1 MLIPS
6 DLPVLV
12 PCAHALRQ
20 PRGFHLSSE
29 DGRYCRVF
37 QANAEYAKARIRQG
51 QFEHVRWYL
60 QHVDGHVITCQP
72 KAWMDTGGF
81 AMYIETVLAPWWQK
95 QQTSWTGPDE
105 FPAKRLLLVCDN
117 ASVHKADELKKLM
130 DQHGIILRF
139 LPPNM
144 TQWLQPLDR
153 VVCGLIKI
161 VQRARRG
168 RQLAANLQQWKQEQ
182 ERIVGEALLNK
193 RPHPELT
200 PWVPPKPTLL
210 EGIFFYQKTHME
222 ELQLEKTKNA
232 IRQVFI
238 DTGITPFEDGR
249 WHQYRR
255 ERFTN
260 GRSTFIANNILSN
273 VLKLQD
279 KKCISAYLFSI
290 GLDDQDPSQCD
301 DADLSHLVV
310 PDADYPSDSEEEGE
324 EEEEE
329 EEDQRGEGE
338 GSAATVSRLVV
349 PDPVLASDSEEEEG
363 EEEEASLRYEN

>member
-1 MLIPS
+1 M
-6 DLPVLV
+6 
-12 PCAHALRQ
+12 
-20 PRGFHLSSE
+20 
-29 DGRYCRVF
+29 
-37 QANAEYAKARIRQG
+37 
-51 QFEHVRWYL
+51 
-60 QHVDGHVITCQP
+60 
-72 KAWMDTGGF
+72 
-81 AMYIETVLAPWWQK
+81 
-95 QQTSWTGPDE
+95 
-105 FPAKRLLLVCDN
+105 
-117 ASVHKADELKKLM
+117 
-130 DQHGIILRF
+130 
-139 LPPNM
+139 
-144 TQWLQPLDR
+144 
-153 VVCGLIKI
+153 
-161 VQRARRG
+161 
-168 RQLAANLQQWKQEQ
+168 AANLQQWKQEQ

-249 WHQYRR
+249 WNQYRR

-260 GRSTFIANNILSN
+260 HRRTSIANHILSN

-290 GLDDQDPSQCD
+290 GLDDQDPSQWD

-329 EEDQRGEGE
+329 EEDQRGEGG
-338 GSAATVSRLVV
+338 GSAPTVSRLVV
-349 PDPVLASDSEEEEG
+349 PDPVNNKRGALINNRQFHS
-363 EEEEASLRYEN
+363 N